1 MACAHG
7 AVPSSATQ
15 QRDIALTA
23 KPPGLRALPR
33 GADRHA
39 ALQET

>member
-1 MACAHG
+1 M
-7 AVPSSATQ
+7 PSSAAQ

-23 KPPGLRALPR
+23 KPPGLRTLPR